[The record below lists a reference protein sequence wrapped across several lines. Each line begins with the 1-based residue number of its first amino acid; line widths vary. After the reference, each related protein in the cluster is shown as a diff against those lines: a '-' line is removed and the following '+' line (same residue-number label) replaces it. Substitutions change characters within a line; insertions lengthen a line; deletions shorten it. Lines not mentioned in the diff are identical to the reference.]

1 MDRFRTSVLN
11 HFSYMAMLTCDLLVA
26 GFGRSNS
33 TRPKWPVYQC
43 LTSFCTAA
51 CWASWVWHKRKQ
63 SKLLEH
69 CNCDEC
75 QTFYAGSFFFP
86 FFFLF
91 FHFDWVDW
99 TFALLVEG
107 CDADTSPHWLQ
118 DDREATEMVV
128 LIREHGGSPA
138 PAECR
143 QGCGMRWG
151 SNSSGASHEQ
161 QWTDQ
166 RWHSHKQRRRECRR
180 TGCSMLS
187 AAASGACPGR
197 TPSLPAAAHV
207 QGIPTDLEKVPH
219 SPGGCAAQ
227 TEDRGGAREWCPVR
241 PRWTSVTTVWPSRTG
256 LLLGPALP

>member
-1 MDRFRTSVLN
+1 MDGFRTSVLN
-11 HFSYMAMLTCDLLVA
+11 SFSYMALLTCDLLVT
-26 GFGRSNS
+26 GFERSFS
-33 TRPKWPVYQC
+33 TRPEWPVYQC
-43 LTSFCTAA
+43 LRSFCTSAY
-51 CWASWVWHKRKQ
+51 WASRVWRKRKQ

-69 CNCDEC
+69 CNCDKW
-75 QTFYAGSFFFP
+75 QTLYAGSLPFFP
-86 FFFLF
+86 P
-91 FHFDWVDW
+91 HFDWVDW
-99 TFALLVEG
+99 AFTLLVEG
-107 CDADTSPHWLQ
+107 GDADTSPHCLQ

-151 SNSSGASHEQ
+151 SNSSGASHKQ

-166 RWHSHKQRRRECRR
+166 RWHSHKQRRCECRW
-180 TGCSMLS
+180 TGCSMLP
-187 AAASGACPGR
+187 AAASGACPRR

-227 TEDRGGAREWCPVR
+227 TEDRGGAREWRPVW
-241 PRWTSVTTVWPSRTG
+241 PRWTSATTVWPSRTG
-256 LLLGPALP
+256 LLLGLALP